1 MNLYELQIDS
11 REHKLIELLKE
22 VKIKNF
28 EIVTKQLKLGDIVIK
43 RKTSDNSETN
53 NSETNNSETN
63 NSETNNDCSDTILIF
78 ERKTTQDL
86 LASINDGRYKE
97 QNARLCSNYDKTKIC
112 YLIENSINS
121 QLSKYRKNGKQI
133 VIGALVNKMCRDN
146 IKILRTDSLEQSIE
160 FLLNICKKVVEKPEF
175 FKTESSKN
183 TNILAKNTNT
193 SSQLDSNYTETIKIT
208 KKDNINK
215 NTFGLI
221 SLTIIPGV
229 SSNIAKLIIE
239 KYGSLNELI
248 VKINKEPSQVS
259 KDIADIKLTTTT
271 GKQRRFG
278 SKLADKIIEILQS

>member
-1 MNLYELQIDS
+1 MNWYELQIDS

-43 RKTSDNSETN
+43 RKTLDNSETN
-53 NSETNNSETN
+53 NSDS
-63 NSETNNDCSDTILIF
+63 NNDCSDTILIF

-146 IKILRTDSLEQSIE
+146 IKILRTDYLEQSLE

-175 FKTESSKN
+175 FKTETSKN
-183 TNILAKNTNT
+183 TNILAENTNT
-193 SSQLDSNYTETIKIT
+193 SSKLDSNYTETIKIA

-221 SLTIIPGV
+221 SLTIIPGI

-239 KYGSLNELI
+239 QYGSLNELI
-248 VKINKEPSQVS
+248 VKINQEPGQVS

-271 GKQRRFG
+271 GKQRRLG
-278 SKLADKIIEILQS
+278 SKLADKILEILQS